1 MFALYNYSN
10 FPEVKVTFKG
20 TINNEMDFKL
30 FIEQWKD
37 LYKDEKQFN
46 FIFDMEDIGLVNP
59 LYSYKMAAFISELKK
74 EPIQYLTHSKII
86 NVNSF
91 MKYLLY
97 IVFNIQSPVAPV
109 EILCK
114 DGSVITI
121 EV

>member
-1 MFALYNYSN
+1 
-10 FPEVKVTFKG
+10 
-20 TINNEMDFKL
+20 
-30 FIEQWKD
+30 
-37 LYKDEKQFN
+37 
-46 FIFDMEDIGLVNP
+46 MEDIGLVNP
-59 LYSYKMAAFISELKK
+59 LYSYKMATFISELKK

>member
-1 MFALYNYSN
+1 MFALYNYSD

-59 LYSYKMAAFISELKK
+59 LYSYKMATFISELKK

>member
-1 MFALYNYSN
+1 MFALYNYSD

-59 LYSYKMAAFISELKK
+59 LYSYKMATFISELKK

-121 EV
+121 DV